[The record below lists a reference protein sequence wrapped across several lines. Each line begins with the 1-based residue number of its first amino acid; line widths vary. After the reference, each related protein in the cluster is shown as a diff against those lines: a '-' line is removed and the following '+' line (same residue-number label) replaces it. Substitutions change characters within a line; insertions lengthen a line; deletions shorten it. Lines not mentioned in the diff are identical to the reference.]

1 MDEFFNCYK
10 FSNIPIEQAI
20 RLFVLDCRLNG
31 EGQVIDRCLKSFCTK
46 YFKDNPSSL
55 FGSEKNILTFAYSLI
70 ILQTDLHNPSIK
82 QHIEQKEFVN
92 SLLMLKDCQITT
104 EYMESLYNN
113 IKGESLESIE
123 NRDEIMK
130 KFSRYIWVNQNLEEI
145 QCNFENCQIAL
156 LRTVC
161 IKLNNRKKLE
171 IAHIFLEK
179 LIKSFITFLE
189 RLIEIEFI
197 YKLSEEEN
205 SNLISII
212 LLSLKFVNLI
222 SSNLSQKFIVK

>member
-1 MDEFFNCYK
+1 
-10 FSNIPIEQAI
+10 
-20 RLFVLDCRLNG
+20 
-31 EGQVIDRCLKSFCTK
+31 
-46 YFKDNPSSL
+46 
-55 FGSEKNILTFAYSLI
+55 
-70 ILQTDLHNPSIK
+70 
-82 QHIEQKEFVN
+82 
-92 SLLMLKDCQITT
+92 
-104 EYMESLYNN
+104 
-113 IKGESLESIE
+113 
-123 NRDEIMK
+123 MK
-130 KFSRYIWVNQNLEEI
+130 KFSRYILVNQNLDEI